1 MMDEL
6 LDLGGECAD
15 CLRSL
20 SIRSRREP
28 QTARRTASALLLRR
42 TLRSASRASI
52 STTPLPC
59 SPRGE
64 RAQVRGCMVFARV
77 NLTNSY
83 SRTSSGAPLAA
94 QRRALTSTPASGQ
107 RAPTCDSRVGV
118 ITAAT
123 C

>member
-1 MMDEL
+1 MMNEL
-6 LDLGGECAD
+6 LDSGGESAD

-20 SIRSRREP
+20 SIRSRREQ

-64 RAQVRGCMVFARV
+64 RAQVRGCTVFERV
-77 NLTNSY
+77 NLTNS
-83 SRTSSGAPLAA
+83 SRTSSGTPLAA
-94 QRRALTSTPASGQ
+94 QRRALTSTPASCQ
-107 RAPTCDSRVGV
+107 RAPT
-118 ITAAT
+118 
-123 C
+123 